1 MKFVFTSEEAQ
12 NPARAVGV
20 FLAKKQMVVKVETAV
35 SSDAPY
41 RTTLLATKSGLSLL
55 VEAQGTLSYEKPLK
69 DLAAWLAANRVY
81 AELYLATT
89 SDGVLPL
96 GLLADMDKDGIGLLI
111 VHDNRSVVVDRK
123 ARNPALVVTP
133 DPTLKFGDCRAD
145 VLSALTKFNNVD
157 RKDGL
162 RDMCEIVERETENII
177 IRASR
182 KGWLT
187 KDEEV
192 VKQLDWSSQINLLSS
207 TQAYRS
213 GKTAI
218 ISSWFKDDLHSFRNA
233 RNLVDHN
240 VTSKRDDAR
249 RQKQFQERMTQGP
262 RLVAELVSL
271 RRKIR

>member
-1 MKFVFTSEEAQ
+1 MKFLFTPEEAQ
-12 NPARAVGV
+12 RPARAIEV

-35 SSDAPY
+35 SSEAPY
-41 RTTLLATKSGLSLL
+41 RTTLLATKSGLSFL
-55 VEAQGTLSYEKPLK
+55 VEAQGTLTYEKPLR

-89 SDGVLPL
+89 SEGVLPL
-96 GLLADMDKDGIGLLI
+96 GLLADLDKDGIGLLI

-133 DPTLKFGDCRAD
+133 DPTLKFGDCR
-145 VLSALTKFNNVD
+145 VEVSSALNKFNNVD

-177 IRASR
+177 VRASR

-187 KDEEV
+187 KDEDV

-207 TQAYRS
+207 SQAYRS
-213 GKTAI
+213 GKTPI
-218 ISSWFKDDLHSFRNA
+218 ISSSFKDDLHSFRNA

-262 RLVAELVSL
+262 RLVAELISL